1 MPVISQFQRIISV
14 LLIFILMTE
23 LPGCV
28 STVKYIQSSDLPV
41 QDCYPVNKFHQS
53 DFVYFVNTHRTDNPR
68 RNRSYILNN
77 ISISNGYLTADRYT
91 PASGIYSTVE
101 IFIASDSLINKVSDK
116 SVKIALDDIYKV
128 RVQDVNHLLFWG
140 YLLAGLVSFYYL
152 IDFIFGPLPGASPLI

>member
-1 MPVISQFQRIISV
+1 MPVNLQFQRIISV

-23 LPGCV
+23 LSGCV
-28 STVKYIQSSDLPV
+28 STTKFIQSSDLPL
-41 QDCYPVNKFHQS
+41 YYGHPS
-53 DFVYFVNTHRTDNPR
+53 DYVYFVNTHRTDNPL
-68 RNRSYILNN
+68 RNKSYILKN

-140 YLLAGLVSFYYL
+140 YLLVGLVSFYFLMDY
-152 IDFIFGPLPGASPLI
+152 FFGPLPSGSPLI